1 MTLTDRDRKIVM
13 LIAPVLIVAAYWFLL
28 LAPKREEAAKAGEE
42 LAVQQDRR
50 DQAQARVDALSQS
63 RTDFAADYAEL
74 VRLGKAVPEEVDM
87 PTLLVQLET
96 AAIGTD
102 IKFTKIT
109 AEAREPATATA
120 PPPAA
125 PGSGDG
131 SQPAAA
137 GGAPAQSAPG
147 SAAESAGN
155 AVTSANDTSAAQDSG
170 VDPADTQTSTTAR
183 EGGLPIGGG
192 AATPG
197 GSAATGSA
205 PLDTVP
211 MELEFVGNFYDL
223 AKFFHRIKRYVE
235 TSESDVLVRGRLVTI
250 DGMEFV
256 SEPDMFPRI
265 TATITASAYLAPQ
278 AEGATAGATPGG
290 PAVTPASSGG
300 EAAPTTP
307 GAPPVAAP
315 TATATR

>member
-1 MTLTDRDRKIVM
+1 VTLTDRDRKIVM
-13 LIAPVLIVAAYWFLL
+13 FIAPAVIIAAYWFLL
-28 LAPKREEAAKAGEE
+28 LAPKREEAAKAGGE
-42 LAVQQDRR
+42 LTVQQDRR
-50 DQAQARVDALSQS
+50 DQAQARVDALDQS

-109 AEAREPATATA
+109 AEAREAAAPAA

-131 SQPAAA
+131 TQPAAA
-137 GGAPAQSAPG
+137 GGAPAESAPG
-147 SAAESAGN
+147 SAAEGAGN
-155 AVTSANDTSAAQDSG
+155 AVNTANSTSAAQDSG
-170 VDPADTQTSTTAR
+170 VNPADTQTSTTAR
-183 EGGLPIGGG
+183 EGALPIGGG
-192 AATPG
+192 AATPAG
-197 GSAATGSA
+197 GTATGSA

-235 TSESDVLVRGRLVTI
+235 TSETNVLVRGRLVTI

-278 AEGATAGATPGG
+278 TEGATAGATSDG
-290 PAVTPASSGG
+290 PAVTPASTGG